1 MHIFVVSRVTVKEFS
16 DLKSVQFVKWIPS
29 QFRICARGERKVDVN
44 VSNTYGGVF
53 IEGAVSFGLELNGV
67 EGKVAQLAVSV
78 VQVGCGRASSEE
90 GEEGNGF
97 GKDVHVE

>member
-1 MHIFVVSRVTVKEFS
+1 M
-16 DLKSVQFVKWIPS
+16 
-29 QFRICARGERKVDVN
+29 GERKVDVN

-53 IEGAVSFGLELNGV
+53 IERAVSFCFELNSV
-67 EGKVAQLAVSV
+67 EGKVAQLAISV